1 MTLPG
6 ELGGVGFP
14 PLCGRL
20 SGFARGSLF
29 LLSCGMMMGRK
40 SEKV

>member
-20 SGFARGSLF
+20 SGYARGSLF
-29 LLSCGMMMGRK
+29 YLREMKCETKIKRH
-40 SEKV
+40 